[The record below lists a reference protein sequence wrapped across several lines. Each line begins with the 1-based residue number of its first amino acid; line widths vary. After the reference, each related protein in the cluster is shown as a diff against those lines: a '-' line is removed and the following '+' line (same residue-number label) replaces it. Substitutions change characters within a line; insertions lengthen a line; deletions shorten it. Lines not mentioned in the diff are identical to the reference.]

1 VLLRDSIKSTP
12 DFWRSYLNLG
22 EIEFQSGRPQEAAK
36 VFLSYPGFK
45 HPSPDDAVAVAKS
58 R

>member
-1 VLLRDSIKSTP
+1 
-12 DFWRSYLNLG
+12 LNLG